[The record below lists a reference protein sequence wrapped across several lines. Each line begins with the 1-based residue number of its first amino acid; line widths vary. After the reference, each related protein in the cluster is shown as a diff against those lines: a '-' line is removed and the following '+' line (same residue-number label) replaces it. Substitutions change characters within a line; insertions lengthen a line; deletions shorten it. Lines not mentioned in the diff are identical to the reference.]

1 MLHDCVPAAMDEHV
15 DSLMEEDAGRARRVN
30 KGGAKALRGESQ
42 APPQKPSLLRN
53 KWKRS
58 Y

>member
-15 DSLMEEDAGRARRVN
+15 DSLMEEDAGRATRVN
-30 KGGAKALRGESQ
+30 KGGAKALR
-42 APPQKPSLLRN
+42 SLKRRRRN
-53 KWKRS
+53 QV